1 MLDNVFKSNMN
12 TTSLNETLHLHE
24 VGIETNQNKIE
35 KMKTK
40 SQIQKLL
47 KFILK
52 NISKDENLNKKTKK
66 NLSKTVSWGDEK

>member
-35 KMKTK
+35 MMKTK
-40 SQIQKLL
+40 LQIQKL
-47 KFILK
+47 
-52 NISKDENLNKKTKK
+52 SKGKNLNEKMKT
-66 NLSKTVSWGDEK
+66 NF